1 MTVTKSVKKYP
12 AVVLGIILS
21 ILAVEGGY
29 VSHPDDPGGETNFGI
44 TKKTAE
50 SHGYLGSMKEL
61 PKDVAMDIYAS
72 SYITKPSFD
81 TVLTVSEPVGTKL
94 IDAGVNV
101 GTGRVSKWYQQSL
114 NAYSRNCKDYP
125 CIAVDGVI
133 GSNTINTHRKL
144 IRVRGSKLSCQ
155 LLLKAIDSYQ
165 GSHYLSLTSMGAFTV
180 GWMDH
185 RIGNVK
191 VSDCE

>member
-1 MTVTKSVKKYP
+1 MRNSAKYGGG
-12 AVVLGIILS
+12 VLAILLGV
-21 ILAVEGGY
+21 LALEGGY
-29 VSHPDDPGGETNFGI
+29 VNHPSDPGGETNMGI
-44 TKKTAE
+44 TKTTAVE
-50 SHGYLGSMKEL
+50 HGYTGPMIEL
-61 PKDVAMDIYAS
+61 PQEVALDIYAE
-72 SYITKPSFD
+72 SYVYKPGFD
-81 TVLTVSEPVGTKL
+81 GVRSLSEPVGTKL
-94 IDAGVNV
+94 VDAGVNV

-125 CIAVDGVI
+125 CITVDGVI
-133 GSNTINTHRKL
+133 GSNTISAHRKL

-155 LLLKAIDSYQ
+155 LLLKAVDSYQ